1 MYDIVAQIIGTSATP
16 QDVTAICGV
25 IIVVLTVVFI
35 DLIRDIIH
43 CFMRG

>member
-1 MYDIVAQIIGTSATP
+1 MYDIILQIIGSNATP
-16 QDVTAICGV
+16 QEVTAICGV

-35 DLIRDIIH
+35 DLIRDIFH